1 MFVQMFVQSF
11 AGLPGY
17 DYCSKKSPKKLEK
30 AQKTQKKAGKPINR
44 GFPAICGR
52 LLYATFW
59 VYLDYLTLAMLE
71 TAG

>member
-30 AQKTQKKAGKPINR
+30 AQKTQKKAGKPMNR
-44 GFPAICGR
+44 GFPAICSR
-52 LLYATFW
+52 LVDSAFRR
-59 VYLDYLTLAMLE
+59 YLDYFTLAMLE

>member
-1 MFVQMFVQSF
+1 MIIAQ
-11 AGLPGY
+11 
-17 DYCSKKSPKKLEK
+17 KK
-30 AQKTQKKAGKPINR
+30 AQKSSKKPKKARKKAGKPINR